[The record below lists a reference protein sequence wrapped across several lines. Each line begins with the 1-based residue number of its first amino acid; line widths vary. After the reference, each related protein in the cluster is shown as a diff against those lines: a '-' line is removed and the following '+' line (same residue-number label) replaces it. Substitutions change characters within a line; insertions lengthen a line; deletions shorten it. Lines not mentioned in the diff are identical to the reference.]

1 MTTTAELAKALV
13 KARRACDATVFKA
26 GKNSAQGYS
35 YTGHLH
41 VLTGGARRA
50 LLDHGLSLVQVGVSF
65 VGVETYKT
73 RSGEQV
79 CWRWRGDFMLVHD
92 SGETLALSYE
102 ATTGANDKAAFV
114 ASTALDRTAHMRV
127 LELAGSD
134 EENPEHDS
142 NEPPRGQ
149 PQASG
154 DLLSDMYDD
163 LRNRSTADELTQW
176 ARDLAVLKA
185 RADQKKPLWDAFA
198 ERCRSLGADPA
209 ALAANARKAA

>member
-1 MTTTAELAKALV
+1 MTTNAELAKALV

-35 YTGHLH
+35 FTGHLH

-65 VGVETYKT
+65 AGVETYKT

-79 CWRWRGDFMLVHD
+79 CWRWRGDFVLVHD
-92 SGETLALSYE
+92 SGETMALSYE

-134 EENPEHDS
+134 EENPEHDTHS
-142 NEPPRGQ
+142 EPQ
-149 PQASG
+149 SMQVSG
-154 DLLSDMYDD
+154 DMFADMAAD
-163 LRNRSTADELTQW
+163 LGQRAEPDSLTQW
-176 ARDLAVLKA
+176 ARDLALLKA
-185 RADQKKPLWDAFA
+185 RADQKKPLWDAFKA
-198 ERCRSLGADPA
+198 RCESLGLNPA
-209 ALAANARKAA
+209 TLAANARKAA